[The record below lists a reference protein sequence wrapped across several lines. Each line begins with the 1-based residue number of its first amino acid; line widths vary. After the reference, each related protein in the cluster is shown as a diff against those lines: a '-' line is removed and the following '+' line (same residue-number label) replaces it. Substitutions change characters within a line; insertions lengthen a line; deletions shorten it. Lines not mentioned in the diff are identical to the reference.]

1 MTPSRALA
9 TLPPLIVHVVYRLGV
24 GGLESGLINLINRMP
39 ARQWRHA
46 IVALTDVSPEFG
58 GRIERPDVR
67 CVALG
72 KGLGHLVGQYPR
84 IFHLFREL
92 EPAVVHTRNVAALEA
107 VVPAWAAR
115 VPVRVHGEHGWTL
128 QDPDGRRQRYR
139 LVRRAY
145 RPFVSHY
152 VALSRQLEDYLSHQ
166 VGIPSNRIS
175 QIFNGVDTER
185 FRAATDV
192 RHALSLFPF
201 RGEDSW
207 IVGTIGRMEALKDP
221 LSLVR
226 AFVRARELAPSLAG
240 RMRLVMVGDGPL
252 RQEIAA
258 MLDRPALREFVWLAG
273 ERSDVEEL
281 LRGFDCFVLPSRAE
295 GSSNTILEAMAT
307 GLPVVATRVGGNAD
321 LIESGMTGTLV
332 APGDT
337 EAMARAIVAY
347 AVDRAMA
354 RRHAKA
360 ARRVVESRFSVD
372 RMVADYA
379 NLYRRALVEAG
390 VPVPI
395 ESTQRRSGDPD
406 NRATGS
412 AANDTRPA
420 SGSIATR

>member
-1 MTPSRALA
+1 MTPGRALA
-9 TLPPLIVHVVYRLGV
+9 TLPPLIVHVVHRLGV
-24 GGLESGLINLINRMP
+24 GGLESGLVNLINRMP

-46 IVALTDVSPEFG
+46 IVALTEVSPEFA
-58 GRIERPDVR
+58 GRIERTDVR

-72 KGLGHLVGQYPR
+72 KGPGHLVSQYPR
-84 IFHLFREL
+84 IFRLLRAFG
-92 EPAVVHTRNVAALEA
+92 PAVVHTRNVAALEA

-152 VALSRQLEDYLSHQ
+152 VALSRQLEDYLSRQ
-166 VGIPSNRIS
+166 VGVPSTRIS
-175 QIFNGVDTER
+175 QICNGVDTER
-185 FRAATDV
+185 FRPSTGV
-192 RHALSLFPF
+192 RYAMSVLPF
-201 RGEDSW
+201 RSEDAW

-258 MLDRPALREFVWLAG
+258 MLDRPALREVVWLAG

-281 LRGFDCFVLPSRAE
+281 MRGFDCFVLPSRAE

-347 AVDRAMA
+347 AVDRAAA

-372 RMVADYA
+372 RMVCDYA
-379 NLYRRALVEAG
+379 SLYRRALIEAG

-395 ESTQRRSGDPD
+395 ESTPRHGDDPD
-406 NRATGS
+406 NRAAAP
-412 AANDTRPA
+412 AANDTHPV
-420 SGSIATR
+420 SGSMAAR